1 MQIKSSK
8 NKTWKKP
15 HLAESAFN
23 WPTLQSCIRPLP
35 ETHLC
40 TWCTWYIK
48 DILYHTYVSYTYHTS
63 PITYYIISYIL
74 SQLSRITLHTS
85 HILCECIARINTENL
100 ALGTLERRANNF
112 IIQCIFSSFSL
123 VGSPS
128 RDLQITQCLQIIVCS
143 CAIPSNCVLLQIT
156 FFSFIMVTTPLC
168 KTWQMPENCFNNLG
182 ARMIKQLF
190 NSDIAKILWFG
201 SVFHISYLPRPFASG
216 NNWNCLTS
224 ADNC

>member
-1 MQIKSSK
+1 MYLV
-8 NKTWKKP
+8 
-15 HLAESAFN
+15 HLVHKGHIV
-23 WPTLQSCIRPLP
+23 PYIRI
-35 ETHLC
+35 TH
-40 TWCTWYIK
+40 
-48 DILYHTYVSYTYHTS
+48 HTS

-143 CAIPSNCVLLQIT
+143 CAVRSNCVLLQTT

-168 KTWQMPENCFNNLG
+168 KNGRRQRTVSTTLVLAANDKTIIQFGYPKDIMIWQYL
-182 ARMIKQLF
+182 RDQLF
-190 NSDIAKILWFG
+190 A
-201 SVFHISYLPRPFASG
+201 
-216 NNWNCLTS
+216 
-224 ADNC
+224 

>member
-1 MQIKSSK
+1 MK
-8 NKTWKKP
+8 KTSPCRVRLQLANTPELYKTFTRDTLMYLV
-15 HLAESAFN
+15 HLVHKGHIV
-23 WPTLQSCIRPLP
+23 PYIRI
-35 ETHLC
+35 TH
-40 TWCTWYIK
+40 
-48 DILYHTYVSYTYHTS
+48 HTS

-143 CAIPSNCVLLQIT
+143 CAIPSKCVLLQIT
-156 FFSFIMVTTPLC
+156 FFSFIMGTTPLC
-168 KTWQMPENCFNNLG
+168 KKWQTPENCFNNLG

-190 NSDIAKILWFG
+190 NSDSPKNIMIWQCLRDQ
-201 SVFHISYLPRPFASG
+201 LFA
-216 NNWNCLTS
+216 
-224 ADNC
+224 